1 MNDIFCA
8 GSVALDT
15 TITPFA
21 KAERVLGGAAV
32 YFSMAARFFSP
43 VEICGVV
50 GNDFPEEYVTLLKDK
65 GIKLDGLQTGNGK
78 TFFYESEFSYDMY
91 HRKTLKT
98 ELNVLADFKP
108 KLSETGKKARF
119 FYLATMPPES
129 QLELLGAV
137 PKGSMRIVDTIELY
151 IKGSRSSLL
160 EVLAN
165 SYGVVLNDEEARML
179 ANEPGLVK
187 SGKKILSMGPKFAVV
202 KKGEHGALLFYANDV
217 IPFPALPM
225 EEITDPTGA
234 GDSFAGGLMG
244 ILAQKGTINPTMYD
258 LKQAVAYGNVMG
270 SFAVEDFSIKR
281 LADISVREVEERY
294 RYYSSLMRI

>member
-1 MNDIFCA
+1 MENIFCA

-21 KAERVLGGAAV
+21 RADRVLGGAAV
-32 YFSMAARFFSP
+32 YFSMAARLFSP
-43 VEICGVV
+43 VEINAVV
-50 GNDFPEEYVTLLKDK
+50 GNDFPKEYVSLLREK
-65 GIKLDGLQTGNGK
+65 GINLDGLQTGKGK

-91 HRKTLKT
+91 HRKTLRT
-98 ELNVLADFKP
+98 ELNVLADFRP
-108 KLSETGKKARF
+108 RLSENGKKARF

-129 QLELLGAV
+129 QLELLRAV

-151 IKGSRSSLL
+151 IKENRSMLM

-165 SYGVVLNDEEARML
+165 CYGVVLNDEESRML
-179 ANEPGLVK
+179 ANESSLVK

-217 IPFPALPM
+217 IPFSALPM
-225 EEITDPTGA
+225 EEVTDPTGA
-234 GDSFAGGLMG
+234 GDAFAGGLMG
-244 ILAQKGTINPTMYD
+244 ILAQKSTVNPTLYD

-294 RYYSSLMRI
+294 RYYSGLMRL